1 VIVIKKD
8 KSKKKFATNANN
20 RGIAKRIAQTSR
32 KKDKRKAS
40 KRGSMVEWLR

>member
-8 KSKKKFATNANN
+8 KSKKKLRQMRTIGALQNGLPKPQEK
-20 RGIAKRIAQTSR
+20 RGR
-32 KKDKRKAS
+32 RKAS